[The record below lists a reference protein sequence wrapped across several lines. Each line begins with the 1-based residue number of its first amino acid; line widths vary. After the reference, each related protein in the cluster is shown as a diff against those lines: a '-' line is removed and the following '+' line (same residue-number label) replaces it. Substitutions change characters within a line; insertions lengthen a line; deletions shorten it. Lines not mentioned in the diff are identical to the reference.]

1 VVLASGTIAGG
12 SQCGLHAHGAIKGLT
27 VNSMNATGPKESAFY
42 FSGGV
47 SNFGMANCAAD
58 DMDGRGMSKYG
69 LNIAAGST
77 GYKAEGRFRGSIAS
91 VYNGGGGTVVNF

>member
-1 VVLASGTIAGG
+1 
-12 SQCGLHAHGAIKGLT
+12 
-27 VNSMNATGPKESAFY
+27 
-42 FSGGV
+42 
-47 SNFGMANCAAD
+47 MANCAAD